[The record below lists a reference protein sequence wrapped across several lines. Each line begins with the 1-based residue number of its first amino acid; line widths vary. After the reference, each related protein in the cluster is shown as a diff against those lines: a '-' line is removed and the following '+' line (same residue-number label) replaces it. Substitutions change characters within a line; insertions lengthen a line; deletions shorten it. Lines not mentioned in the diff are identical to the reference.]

1 MTACGTLV
9 SLKSARMLELA
20 LDYRCNLRC
29 IGCRA
34 CEDRGERIAPERA
47 AALLRE
53 ARAAGMTGAW
63 IGGGEPTLRDDLLAL
78 VRLARALGFA
88 DVVVQTNAMRL
99 AYPAYARALVEAGVT
114 EVRVNAKS
122 ARAEVHDRLSGGQGG
137 QGAHAL
143 LLRALENLGALGAPS
158 PVITADVLLT
168 RSTAPH
174 VDETLGFFADRGV
187 RRFALW
193 LLYSDD
199 ASGDRADDEVPR
211 IADIAPALERA
222 HDLARAG
229 GLQLASFH
237 TPPCTL
243 PPSLRA
249 MWQPARDLGIEVVDP
264 GGHRFPLHA
273 SPFEGGGHVAA
284 CSGCAAADRC
294 GGPRAD
300 YVRLHGAGEFRA
312 LSSV

>member
-1 MTACGTLV
+1 MKGRRT
-9 SLKSARMLELA
+9 LELA

-53 ARAAGMTGAW
+53 AAEAGATGAW
-63 IGGGEPTLRDDLLAL
+63 IGGGEPTLREDLLAV
-78 VRLARALGFA
+78 VRRARALGFA
-88 DVVVQTNAMRL
+88 EVVVQTNAMRL

-122 ARAEVHDRLSGGQGG
+122 SRADVHDRLSGE

-143 LLRALENLGALGAPS
+143 LIRAVENLSALA
-158 PVITADVLLT
+158 VRVTADVLLAQ
-168 RSTAPH
+168 STAGH
-174 VDETLGFFADRGV
+174 VDETIAFFADRGIH
-187 RRFALW
+187 RFALW
-193 LLYSDD
+193 LLYAEDVEGGH
-199 ASGDRADDEVPR
+199 AETVAREVPR
-211 IADIAPALERA
+211 IADLVPALERA
-222 HDLARAG
+222 IAIADAR
-229 GLQLASFH
+229 GLSLVSFH

-243 PPSLRA
+243 PAALRSI
-249 MWQPARDLGIEVVDP
+249 WQPARDLAIDVVDP
-264 GGHRFPLHA
+264 GGHRFALEA
-273 SPFEGGGHVAA
+273 SPFEGSGHVESCA
-284 CSGCAAADRC
+284 GCAVRDRC

-312 LSSV
+312 LSSAGEGP